1 MSDDVTESD
10 ADELIAAAEQRL
22 AIALDD
28 LERARQTLMQRERE
42 LLELLARLGRLPIG
56 VDAGQVSQSGS

>member
-22 AIALDD
+22 AVALDD

-56 VDAGQVSQSGS
+56 ADAGHESQSGS